1 MNYCKFTNPDGTT
14 DCFVNLDA
22 FCTAKFGDNGKII
35 LQSPETSI
43 SVDAKQFE
51 AAIARREPADAYS
64 GILNRLIQAIERL
77 TVRIPSSIRLHM

>member
-14 DCFVNLDA
+14 YCFVNLDA
-22 FCTAKFGDNGKII
+22 FYTAKPGDNGKII

-43 SVDAKQFE
+43 SVDTKQFE
-51 AAIARREPADAYS
+51 AAVARREPADVYS

>member
-22 FCTAKFGDNGKII
+22 FCSAKPGDEGKII
-35 LQSPETSI
+35 LQSPEKSL

-51 AAIARREPADAYS
+51 AAIARREAADAYS

>member
-64 GILNRLIQAIERL
+64 GILNRLTQAIERL

>member
-22 FCTAKFGDNGKII
+22 FCSAKPGDDGKII
-35 LQSPETSI
+35 LQSPEMLI
-43 SVDAKQFE
+43 PVDAKQFE
-51 AAIARREPADAYS
+51 AAIARREAADAYS

>member
-22 FCTAKFGDNGKII
+22 FCSAKPGDDGKII

-51 AAIARREPADAYS
+51 PAIARREAADAYS

>member
-1 MNYCKFTNPDGTT
+1 MNYFKFTNPDGTT

-22 FCTAKFGDNGKII
+22 FCSAKPGDEGKII
-35 LQSPETSI
+35 LQSPEKSL

-51 AAIARREPADAYS
+51 AAIARREAADAYS

>member
-1 MNYCKFTNPDGTT
+1 MNYFKFTNPDGTT

-22 FCTAKFGDNGKII
+22 FCSAKPGDNGKII

-51 AAIARREPADAYS
+51 A
-64 GILNRLIQAIERL
+64 G
-77 TVRIPSSIRLHM
+77 

>member
-1 MNYCKFTNPDGTT
+1 MNYFKFTNPDGTT

-22 FCTAKFGDNGKII
+22 FCSAKLGDNGKII
-35 LQSPETSI
+35 LQSPEMSI

-51 AAIARREPADAYS
+51 AAIARREAADAYS